1 MYLGAGA
8 VAGRGDTARKLEARL
23 DGSGDARLSVEDL
36 SRLSVDDLFM
46 EEYGL
51 CCTRRLPLGLAKP
64 PAFSI

>member
-1 MYLGAGA
+1 VYFGLAE
-8 VAGRGDTARKLEARL
+8 VGRGDTARRFEGAL
-23 DGSGDARLSVEDL
+23 DGAGDAV

-51 CCTRRLPLGLAKP
+51 CCTRRLPFGLDAIP